1 MKINYTAAAMAAL
14 TAGAL
19 LLFFRKGMKDAS
31 KTSGMYVKNGERGR
45 GYSNNNPLNLDYS
58 DRNNWLNKVPKQYNT
73 DPRFE
78 QFYTSM
84 VYGFRAAMIN
94 IRTYITKYGL
104 RTVQDIVYKWA
115 PAADGNNPA
124 KYTTDVCKIT
134 GMQPNTVIST
144 VSQQQMCALVRAMA
158 YIENGYYV
166 TGIDNYIQQAWNLY
180 KQA

>member
-31 KTSGMYVKNGERGR
+31 KTPSGSAERGR
-45 GYSNNNPLNLDYS
+45 GYRNNNPLNIRVS
-58 DRNNWLNKVPKQYNT
+58 NNNWQGKVPYEQNT
-73 DPRFE
+73 DSGKTFE
-78 QFYTSM
+78 QFTSM
-84 VYGFRAAMIN
+84 AYGFRAAMVN
-94 IRTYITKYGL
+94 IRTYIERYGW
-104 RTVQDIVYKWA
+104 RTVEAVISHWA
-115 PAADGNNPA
+115 PANENHTS
-124 KYTTDVCKIT
+124 KYITDVCKIT